1 MRLMLLAAGLSC
13 AIFSPPESGFA
24 QDRVLR
30 LLNPGET
37 ESFDPAHRHFATDR
51 VLGTIL
57 LEGLT
62 REDGDGKTVPGGAA
76 SWEVSADG
84 LRYVFHL
91 QPNAKFSD
99 GHPVTAE
106 NFVYAARRWVDPK
119 TASEATS
126 AIVPVLHARECLGGK
141 LPPDAIGVSA
151 TNALT
156 LSVTLEHPNPFF
168 PALAGQLVPMEPE
181 VVERWG
187 RAWTQP
193 EHMVS
198 NGPFTL
204 AEFVLH
210 GNISFVKNPSYWNAA
225 KIQIDRV
232 NFVSV
237 DNPRTAQRM
246 FQAGEVDAIGLS
258 SEDFKQGQTGGPA
271 AGSQMRLQPIYRISY
286 LFFNMRSGPLAEKPT
301 LRRALALALDQ
312 DMLTTKILK
321 SISEPAFAM
330 VPAIY
335 PNYAHPRE
343 DFADRPMAGR
353 IAEARRLYAEAG
365 YSADHPLPV
374 KVVLGD
380 RKFCAAIQ
388 EMWHAA
394 LGFLAECEVMD
405 DHGSEEAYRTGQFT
419 VGDNGDG
426 GPVPDPYKILS
437 DFRGQPVG
445 EENTGHYNSP
455 VYDALLAA
463 AQDATDF
470 KARSDKLAEAER
482 VLLDDQ
488 AFIPLSFSAS
498 AYAIAPRVHGYR
510 LLASRALYL
519 DETTVDP

>member
-1 MRLMLLAAGLSC
+1 M
-13 AIFSPPESGFA
+13 
-24 QDRVLR
+24 
-30 LLNPGET
+30 
-37 ESFDPAHRHFATDR
+37 
-51 VLGTIL
+51 
-57 LEGLT
+57 
-62 REDGDGKTVPGGAA
+62 
-76 SWEVSADG
+76 
-84 LRYVFHL
+84 FHL

-99 GHPVTAE
+99 GHSVTAD

-126 AIVPVLHARECLGGK
+126 AIVPVLHARDCLGGK
-141 LPPDAIGVSA
+141 LPPEAIGVA
-151 TNALT
+151 AIGPLT
-156 LSVTLEHPNPFF
+156 LSITLEHPNPFF

-187 RAWTQP
+187 RTWTLP

-210 GNISFVKNPSYWNAA
+210 GNISFVKNPSYWNVA
-225 KIQIDRV
+225 KIQLDRV

-258 SEDFKQGQTGGPA
+258 SEDFKLGQTGGPA
-271 AGSQMRLQPIYRISY
+271 AGSQLRLQPIYRISY
-286 LFFNMRSGPLAEKPT
+286 LFFNMRGGPLAEKPT
-301 LRRALALALDQ
+301 VRRALALALDQ
-312 DMLTTKILK
+312 GMLMTKILK

-335 PNYAHPRE
+335 PNYSHPRE
-343 DFADRPMAGR
+343 DFADRPMADR

-365 YSADHPLPV
+365 YGPDRPLPV
-374 KVVLGD
+374 KVVFGD
-380 RKFCAAIQ
+380 RRFCTAIQ
-388 EMWHAA
+388 EIWHAA
-394 LGFLAECEVMD
+394 LGFLAECEVLD
-405 DHGSEEAYRTGQFT
+405 DHGAEEAYRTGQFD

-426 GPVPDPYKILS
+426 GPVPDPYKVLS

-455 VYDALLAA
+455 DFDALLSA
-463 AQDATDF
+463 AQDAPD
-470 KARSDKLAEAER
+470 AMSRSEKLAAAER
-482 VLLDDQ
+482 ILLNDQ
-488 AFIPLSFSAS
+488 AFIPLSFSS
-498 AYAIAPRVHGYR
+498 VAYAVSPRVHGYR

-519 DETTVDP
+519 DDTTVDP